1 MAIQNVM
8 AITDAT
14 SRSGKE
20 GGPQSEGGP
29 HECQASPW
37 LGRRLND
44 TFAFEPEHGV
54 AVAVSH
60 IVAAIRVLRVAD
72 PDLLLNHVLELSD
85 ALRSIDDFVIQT
97 AELQQARRKYALEK
111 AWDLAT

>member
-1 MAIQNVM
+1 MRLAGLAKRGARNQ
-8 AITDAT
+8 
-14 SRSGKE
+14 RE
-20 GGPQSEGGP
+20 GRMNAKPR
-29 HECQASPW
+29 HD
-37 LGRRLND
+37 LVDVLND

-85 ALRSIDDFVIQT
+85 ALCGIDDLVIQT
-97 AELQQARRKYALEK
+97 AEVQQARRKYAAREGLSP
-111 AWDLAT
+111 AT